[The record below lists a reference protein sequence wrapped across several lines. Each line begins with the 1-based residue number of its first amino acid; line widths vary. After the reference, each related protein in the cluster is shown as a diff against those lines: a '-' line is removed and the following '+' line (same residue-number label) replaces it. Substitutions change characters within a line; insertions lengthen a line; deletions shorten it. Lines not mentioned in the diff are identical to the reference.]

1 MKNISE
7 ITQEI
12 KHILQNFPH
21 TEDRII
27 PYADYVFVN
36 FDGLFDRQYNFQGLN
51 EFIYTMSEFKNCK
64 VVFLIRDGANTRIS
78 NGQAIVQQ
86 VVKELNLDKD
96 SCFVHSYE
104 DLDIPNATVIPLN
117 SLSLWCN
124 QVYHCINKLPMST
137 NWYTKKFAGLYGRQ
151 DLFRFKLY
159 QHLYQYQKDSIISY
173 GGGSL
178 PLHNL
183 FVHRFEDESKWYND
197 HQVLSLDFAP
207 NQGSVRFQDSL
218 AHIGQHYQNYFIEV
232 VAETDVH
239 GNRFFTEKT
248 VKNFHLGKPFLL
260 LAGTGSLKYL
270 QQRGFQTFGPWINE
284 TYDTIANTRDRLDAI
299 KLEIDRLA
307 QMSIAQLQQM
317 HTDMMPVFEHN
328 RKHFEQVAFE

>member
-7 ITQEI
+7 TTQEI
-12 KHILQNFPH
+12 NHILQNFPH
-21 TEDRII
+21 TEDRIT

-64 VVFLIRDGANTRIS
+64 VVFLIRDGVNTRIS

-96 SCFVHSYE
+96 SCFVYSYE
-104 DLDIPNATVIPLN
+104 ECDIPNTTTIFSN
-117 SLSLWCN
+117 NLSKWCS

-137 NWYTKKFAGLYGRQ
+137 NRYTKKFAGLYGRQ

-159 QHLYQYQKDSIISY
+159 QHLYQYQKDSVISY
-173 GGGSL
+173 GGG
-178 PLHNL
+178 PLHLSNC
-183 FVHRFEDESKWYND
+183 FADKFQDESKWYNE
-197 HQVLSLDFAP
+197 HELLSLDFKP
-207 NQGSVRFQDSL
+207 NYGSVGWQDSL
-218 AHIGQHYQNYFIEV
+218 LHIEQHYRNYFIEV

-239 GNRFFTEKT
+239 SNRFFTEKT

-260 LAGTGSLKYL
+260 LAGVGSLKYL
-270 QQRGFQTFGPWINE
+270 QQRGFRTFGPWINE
-284 TYDTIANTRDRLDAI
+284 TYDAIANTRDRLDAI

-307 QMSIAQLQQM
+307 QMSVAQLQQM
-317 HTDMMPVFEHN
+317 HIAMMPVFEHN